1 MGLVVAALGVAGC
14 GNVTPNPDPVGV
26 TGTVTHA
33 GKPVESVILHFQPTG
48 VGAQAM
54 VTVTNGAFEADLMP
68 GTYTYYI
75 TKGNSAEAIASID
88 PKYAA
93 GAMDRQIDVVGGAAL
108 EIELD

>member
-1 MGLVVAALGVAGC
+1 VATGIGVAGC

-26 TGTVTHA
+26 TGKVTHA

-48 VGAQAM
+48 EGAQAM
-54 VTVTNGAFEADLMP
+54 VTVANGEFQADIMP

-75 TKGNSAEAIASID
+75 TKGNSAEAIATID
-88 PKYAA
+88 PKFASGALDRQVEVAA
-93 GAMDRQIDVVGGAAL
+93 GSAL